1 MATVRQLGFS
11 IFSRYD
17 GSGVTRARR
26 DIEGF
31 DGSVSKSSSGLNSW
45 SARILL
51 ASKAAGVFG
60 PALVPIGAH
69 LIAIGGAATAMAV
82 SVGVAM
88 GAYGLAVKNAI
99 KTTQEMAKAGKTLSA
114 AQKDY
119 IKSQEAFN
127 KALANFGHS
136 FRDETLKAV
145 SATLRGMTNILKG
158 LEPVAKALAPE
169 VTKVAQAFEKWTKGD
184 SFKNYVKLI
193 KDSAV
198 PAFKDLVAAG
208 KDIINVLGDGFKAFL
223 PQGAGLTKSLKDGAA
238 ALRQWS
244 DNGGFQKFLQ
254 YVKDN
259 APQVKEFFRTLG
271 DALKVVSK
279 AMKDLGPF
287 ALGITTTIL
296 KLVAALPPSWIEAIV
311 KGFVAWRVATLAW
324 AVATGIAAAAQLALT
339 IAASPFL
346 LLMAGAALTIL
357 LVVAAMAALAV
368 GIYFLV
374 TQWDAVASGFVTA
387 WNATWNGVKMVVL
400 TVWRWMQMTW
410 DIITRGFIVAWQ
422 AVSGAL
428 VTAWNWVWNLV
439 KTVAEAVWNFLTGK
453 WGWLIAVIGP
463 LGWLIA
469 IATHWSLVWNAIKLV
484 AETVWNALK
493 FAWDAF
499 INGLQLIWTTVSTAL
514 ITAWNAVWT
523 ALSVAASAVWTALQ
537 LAWNTFINGLQVIW
551 TAVSAA
557 LTAAWNA
564 VWTALST
571 AAQAVWTAL
580 QAAWNA
586 FITALQTVWTTV
598 SAALTTAWNFVW
610 TALQTAAQAVWTA
623 MQAAWQVFV
632 TALQA
637 AWTVFSTV
645 FTVAWNLFWTA
656 LKTAAQLVW
665 TALQLAWQ
673 VFVTAVQTVWTT
685 FTTIF
690 TTAWSTF
697 WTALQTAAQVVWDL
711 IKAAW
716 DAFTGAINAA
726 WDAAKVIL
734 ETAWETVWNSL
745 KETADKLWHEIG
757 EVIQDAINGIIGLIN
772 GIGDKIN
779 MISSKVGLGDII
791 PHVDDVN
798 LNFANGGIVGG
809 TPSFAAGGTVNFSK
823 GGGVLPGYAPG
834 RDTVPAM
841 LSRGEGVL
849 VPEAVRGLG
858 TDFVHWANSHF
869 SGGRGGKR
877 VGSAAAPSAS
887 FAEGGAVKVSGGI
900 QAWHRSGP
908 DPGWSFAKGG
918 ILPGFAPGGLVSEV
932 PVPGGGTVGQTPGKD
947 VNKPSFS
954 ILDALP
960 NDLPDPGDLLGS
972 IAGIGGINSMVLG
985 FLGREAIEKMF
996 DPIFGMLDGW
1006 GMAGEFGKV
1015 LVAAAKKLIE
1025 AAMEMLIKK
1034 DEEAKKEY
1042 ESHAV
1047 AGSQSVQAWAGLA
1060 AQALKMAGLDPGQLG
1075 AFLSLMQAESGGNP
1089 NAING
1094 TDINAKNGVP
1104 SQGLMQVI
1112 PPTFAAYHVAG
1123 TSNNI
1128 LDPLANMAAS
1138 AAYIKSRYGGRVPGS
1153 PYADGTDNATPGMH
1167 LVGENGPELVTGPGY
1182 AQFGGGEQVLPAPDT
1197 AALLSGG
1204 AGAAPAA
1211 GGGTGAMAAP
1221 ADGGSPLG
1229 SVGDVGDSAEV
1240 QAMIQGLIE
1249 SSAVLQAAITTM
1261 WARVVASTNAGWQA
1275 MNSQALTPLAAKL
1288 TGAIPASLAIMQAAF
1303 VTGMTALS
1311 AGTTAQWTALDA
1323 AAFTP
1328 MNAMMTTTVPT
1339 SATAMG
1345 EGVTASTTQ
1354 MQGSVQGSWDQMQT
1368 GTETSWTAIE
1378 TSISD
1383 SVTAATTP
1391 INGLLTGFN
1400 NVSSSLGMGVNVPL
1414 IAFSE
1419 GGVAGLAKGGVLPG
1433 YAPGRDTIPAML
1445 SKGEGILTPE
1455 AVRGLGG
1462 PGFVNGANRKFAGHR
1477 GAGKG
1482 PCNGFAFGGIA
1493 HFAAG
1498 GTVTGQDMAGLA
1510 DAGISPGLV
1519 TQGSF
1524 STGVAASAG
1533 THDGDGVVDLGST
1546 DTGNESALRNAGW
1559 AAWIRGNGD
1568 GMSPHTHAVYMKATG
1583 IAPAAMGQ
1591 VLDYIN
1597 GGTGLGVGGASSGDL
1612 AGWGLGLGEWNFGP
1626 LIKDLVNLTK
1636 TNVPERLRNI
1646 VLKKLTG
1653 AQVTDGFAEKKS
1665 ALDAMSVGTG
1675 PWADGLHGMGNKS
1688 HQGVVDYISSKA
1700 AGGAKAFD
1708 QGGWMPPGFSTI
1720 FNGTGKPELATP
1732 ADDISELADSIRS
1745 GGAGHG
1751 DCLHV
1756 EFNFNGPVT
1765 SPADVRRAADE
1776 AIPRLRSAVQAGSGK
1791 KRVGG

>member
-31 DGSVSKSSSGLNSW
+31 DGSLSKSSNGLNSW
-45 SARILL
+45 SSRILL

-69 LIAIGGAATAMAV
+69 LVAIGGAATAMGA

-88 GAYGLAVKNAI
+88 GAYGLAVKSAI
-99 KTTQEMAKAGKTLSA
+99 KTTQEMAKAGKSLSD

-119 IKSQEAFN
+119 IKSQEAYN
-127 KALANFGHS
+127 KALANFGSS

-198 PAFKDLVAAG
+198 PAFRDLVAAG
-208 KDIINVLGDGFKAFL
+208 KDVINVLGDGFKAFL
-223 PQGAGLTKSLKDGAA
+223 PQGAGLTKSLRDGAA
-238 ALRQWS
+238 ALKQWS
-244 DNGGFQKFLQ
+244 DSGGFQRFLA
-254 YVKDN
+254 YVREN
-259 APQVKEFFRTLG
+259 APQVREFFRVLG
-271 DALKVVSK
+271 DALQTVGQAMK
-279 AMKDLGPF
+279 AMGPF
-287 ALGITTTIL
+287 ALGITTSIL
-296 KLVAALPPSWIEAIV
+296 RLVAALPPSWIEAIV
-311 KGFVAWRVATLAW
+311 KGFVAWRVAMMGLMIMGTIVSL
-324 AVATGIAAAAQLALT
+324 VHKLAAAWFILNLAFSTSAIGLVILAIVAL
-339 IAASPFL
+339 IA
-346 LLMAGAALTIL
+346 GIVL
-357 LVVAAMAALAV
+357 LVKNWDTVVGALK
-368 GIYFLV
+368 
-374 TQWDAVASGFVTA
+374 TA
-387 WNATWNGVKMVVL
+387 WNATWNA
-400 TVWRWMQMTW
+400 
-410 DIITRGFIVAWQ
+410 I
-422 AVSGAL
+422 
-428 VTAWNWVWNLV
+428 
-439 KTVAEAVWNFLTGK
+439 KTVAEVVWNFLGSK

-463 LGWLIA
+463 VGWLIA
-469 IATHWSLVWNAIKLV
+469 ILTHWSMVWNAI
-484 AETVWNALK
+484 
-493 FAWDAF
+493 
-499 INGLQLIWTTVSTAL
+499 Q
-514 ITAWNAVWT
+514 
-523 ALSVAASAVWTALQ
+523 VAASAVWTALQ
-537 LAWNTFINGLQVIW
+537 IAWTAFVNALSIVWTTVSTALTAAWNAVWNALHVAAQAVWTALQFAWNAFITGLQLIWTTISTALTIAWNTVWNALSVAAQAVWMALQVAWNAFITGLQTIW

-557 LTAAWNA
+557 LTAAWNTVWNA
-564 VWTALST
+564 LRIAAQVVWTAM
-571 AAQAVWTAL
+571 QV
-580 QAAWNA
+580 AWQL
-586 FITALQTVWTTV
+586 FVTALQTVWT
-598 SAALTTAWNFVW
+598 
-610 TALQTAAQAVWTA
+610 
-623 MQAAWQVFV
+623 
-632 TALQA
+632 
-637 AWTVFSTV
+637 VFSTI
-645 FTVAWNLFWTA
+645 FTVAWNLFWT
-656 LKTAAQLVW
+656 LLRTTVQLIW

-673 VFVTAVQTVWTT
+673 IFLTAIQTIWTTVSTALTAAWNLVWNTLKTAATTVW
-685 FTTIF
+685 
-690 TTAWSTF
+690 
-697 WTALQTAAQVVWDL
+697 D
-711 IKAAW
+711 
-716 DAFTGAINAA
+716 
-726 WDAAKVIL
+726 
-734 ETAWETVWNSL
+734 SL
-745 KETADKLWHEIG
+745 KELWQTFLDAINTTWTTVSDTLKGAWEAVWNALKDTAEAIWHTIG
-757 EVIQDAINGIIGLIN
+757 EVIETAINGIIGLIRGIAKAIN
-772 GIGDKIN
+772 GIA
-779 MISSKVGLGDII
+779 SKVGLGEII
-791 PHVDDVN
+791 PEPDDIH
-798 LNFANGGIVGG
+798 LNFAAGGIVGG

-823 GGGVLPGYAPG
+823 GGGVLPGFAPG

-858 TDFVHWANSHF
+858 SNFVHWANSHF
-869 SGGRGGKR
+869 SGGRGGQR
-877 VGSAAAPSAS
+877 VGSSAAPSG
-887 FAEGGAVKVSGGI
+887 FAEGGTVNLSGGV

-908 DPGWSFAKGG
+908 DPGWSLAKGG
-918 ILPGFAPGGLVSEV
+918 ILPGFAPGGIVREV
-932 PVPGGGTVGQTPGKD
+932 PVPGGGTVGQAPGSN
-947 VNKPSFS
+947 VNKPSGS
-954 ILDALP
+954 VADLLP
-960 NDLPDPGDLLGS
+960 NDLPDPSDLLGS
-972 IAGIGGINSMVLG
+972 ITGFNGGGASMVLG
-985 FLGREAIEKMF
+985 FMGRAAIEAAFKG
-996 DPIFGMLDGW
+996 IFAMLDGW
-1006 GMAGEFGKV
+1006 NNPAGEFGKV
-1015 LVAAAKKLIE
+1015 LAAAVKKLIE
-1025 AAMEMLIKK
+1025 GAMEWLIKK
-1034 DEEAKKEY
+1034 DEEAKKTY
-1042 ESHAV
+1042 ESASSGAAPGG
-1047 AGSQSVQAWAGLA
+1047 AGKWAGLA
-1060 AQALKMAGLDPGQLG
+1060 AQALKLAGMNANQLNN
-1075 AFLSLMQAESGGNP
+1075 FLGLMMKESGGNP
-1089 NAING
+1089 DAINT
-1094 TDINAKNGVP
+1094 TDINARNGIP

-1112 PPTFAAYHVAG
+1112 PPTFAANHVAG

-1128 LDPLANMAAS
+1128 RDPLANMAA
-1138 AAYIKSRYGGRVPGS
+1138 AARYIMRRYGGVVPGS
-1153 PYADGTDNATPGMH
+1153 PYAAGTDSATPGTH
-1167 LVGENGPELVTGPGY
+1167 LVGENGPELVTSPGY

-1197 AALLSGG
+1197 AALLSGAG
-1204 AGAAPAA
+1204 APGAAPAT
-1211 GGGTGAMAAP
+1211 GGGTGAAAVP
-1221 ADGGSPLG
+1221 ADGGGSPLG
-1229 SVGDVGDSAEV
+1229 SVGQVGDSAEV

-1303 VTGMTALS
+1303 MGGMTALS

-1339 SATAMG
+1339 SATAMQ

-1368 GTETSWTAIE
+1368 GTEASWTEIE

-1400 NVSSSLGMGVNVPL
+1400 NVSSSLGMGVTVPL

-1419 GGVAGLAKGGVLPG
+1419 GGMVGLSRGGVLPG
-1433 YAPGRDTIPAML
+1433 YAPGRDTVPAML
-1445 SKGEGILTPE
+1445 SRGEGILTPE

-1462 PGFVNGANRKFAGHR
+1462 PGFVNAANRKWAGHR
-1477 GAGKG
+1477 GAGMDG
-1482 PCNGFAFGGIA
+1482 PRSEGFALGGVL
-1493 HFAAG
+1493 HFAGG
-1498 GTVTGQDMAGLA
+1498 GTVTAQDASGLA

-1533 THDGDGVVDLGST
+1533 THDGDGVVDLGTT
-1546 DTGNESALRNAGW
+1546 DGGTEAALRNAGW

-1568 GMSPHTHAVYMKATG
+1568 GMSPHTHAVLMRATG

-1591 VLDYIN
+1591 VLDFIN

-1636 TNVPERLRNI
+1636 TNVPERLRNL

-1751 DCLHV
+1751 ECLHV

-1791 KRVGG
+1791 RRVGG